1 MLGEIRDI
9 TSGMQSVL
17 RLLLP
22 PTCLVCDRPVT
33 TEAGLCGP
41 CWRDTPFIQ
50 GLVCDK
56 CGVPLPGE
64 DAGHPEY
71 CDDCLTMARPWARGR
86 AAILYKDSARRMVL
100 GLKHGDRIDLVGPA
114 AGWMRRAGAPLLSGN
129 PLVAPVPLHWFRLL
143 RRRYNQSA
151 LLGRAVARGAGLD
164 WCPDLLIR
172 PRATPP
178 QDHRDRDARFRNLA
192 DSIRAHPRHAA
203 RIAGRTILLI
213 DDVMTS
219 GATFAAA
226 AEACHAAGATGVSV
240 LALARVAKD
249 A

>member
-1 MLGEIRDI
+1 
-9 TSGMQSVL
+9 MQSVL

-33 TEAGLCGP
+33 TEAGLCGA
-41 CWRDTPFIQ
+41 CWRETPFIQ

-56 CGVPLPGE
+56 CGLPLPGE
-64 DAGHPEY
+64 DTGRPEY

-114 AGWMRRAGAPLLSGN
+114 AGWMRRAGAPLLTGD
-129 PLVAPVPLHWFRLL
+129 PLVAPVPLHWLRLL

-151 LLGRAVARGAGLD
+151 LLGQALARGAGLD
-164 WCPDLLIR
+164 WCPDLLVR
-172 PRATPP
+172 PRPTPP
-178 QDHRDRDARFRNLA
+178 QDHRDRDARFRNVA
-192 DSIRAHPRHAA
+192 GAIRAHPA
-203 RIAGRTILLI
+203 RAGRLSGRQILLV

-226 AEACHAAGATGVSV
+226 TEACLEAGAASVSV